1 MAAPAAS
8 TSQHSPPSIKGRRVR
23 HQVTRSPG
31 WPSAAGIAA
40 TNAAEGGTAAAG
52 VSAE

>member
-1 MAAPAAS
+1 MRP
-8 TSQHSPPSIKGRRVR
+8 
-23 HQVTRSPG
+23 
-31 WPSAAGIAA
+31 PSAAGIAA